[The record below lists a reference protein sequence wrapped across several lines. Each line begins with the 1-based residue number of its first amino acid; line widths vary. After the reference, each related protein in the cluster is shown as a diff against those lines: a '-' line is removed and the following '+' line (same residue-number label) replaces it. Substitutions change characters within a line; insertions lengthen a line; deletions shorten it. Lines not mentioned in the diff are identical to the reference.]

1 MDDSPSTE
9 KRNPAAT
16 DSDSL
21 STLDLLRLM
30 NAEDARLPQAV
41 AAELPAIAR
50 AVDGIAVRMA
60 AGGRL
65 VYLGAGTSGRLGV
78 LDASECPPTFNTSP
92 GQVLAV
98 IAGGPAALTSS
109 VEEVEDDARAGAND
123 INRLGLSAQDSLV
136 GISASGRTPYVLGG
150 MQAARRREALV
161 ISLACNRPSP
171 MEEQADIGIAVLTGP
186 EVIAGSTRLKAGSAQ
201 KMVLNMLSTGVMVRL
216 GKTYAGLM
224 VDLRP
229 VNAKLR
235 RRAVRIMVE
244 ASGLPEDEARSVL
257 ERCNGELKTAIISVM
272 TNIPPEEARERLA
285 ANGGFVRRAL
295 EGS

>member
-1 MDDSPSTE
+1 MNDFPSTE
-9 KRNPAAT
+9 KRNPAAV
-16 DSDSL
+16 DSDTL
-21 STLDLLRLM
+21 SALDLLRLM

-50 AVDGIAVRMA
+50 AVDGITVRMA

-98 IAGGPAALTSS
+98 IAGGAAALTSS
-109 VEEVEDDARAGAND
+109 VEEVEDDTQAGADD
-123 INRLGLSAQDSLV
+123 IDRLGLSAQDSLV

-150 MQAARRREALV
+150 MQAARRRGALV
-161 ISLACNRPSP
+161 ISLTCNRPSP
-171 MEEQADIGIAVLTGP
+171 MEELADIGIAVLTGP

-235 RRAVRIMVE
+235 RRAVRILVE

-257 ERCNGELKTAIISVM
+257 EHCNGELKTAILSILA
-272 TNIPPEEARERLA
+272 NIPPEQARKRLA
-285 ANGGFVRRAL
+285 TNGGFVRRAL
-295 EGS
+295 EEN